1 MRNSRR
7 GILTVTAGMLL
18 GFLLFGCG
26 GPQTPTAKPSKQE
39 VQADADRF
47 FEELRE
53 EEQQRSQGDEPAE

>member
-7 GILTVTAGMLL
+7 GSLTATAGMLV

-39 VQADADRF
+39 VQTDADRF

-53 EEQQRSQGDEPAE
+53 EEQQRSQSDEPAE